1 MKSFV
6 TVPTIVS
13 EKRGKASRGKKP
25 SFLRETAYGGD
36 SWSWNMREVLET
48 LEIRGSHI

>member
-25 SFLRETAYGGD
+25 SVLRETAYGGD
-36 SWSWNMREVLET
+36 SWSWNLKEVLET
-48 LEIRGSHI
+48 LETRGSHI